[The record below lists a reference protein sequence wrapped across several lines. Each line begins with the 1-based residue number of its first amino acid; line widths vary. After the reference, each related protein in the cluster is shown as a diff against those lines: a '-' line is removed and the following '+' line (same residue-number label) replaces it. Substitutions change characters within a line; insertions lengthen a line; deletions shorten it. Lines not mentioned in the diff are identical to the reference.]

1 MEKIYKKL
9 VRDKIPEIC
18 RQDGETP
25 KYFKLNDF
33 EFKKEL
39 NKKLVEEAKELAKA
53 PKKEIKNEIAD
64 VYEVLLALA
73 KTFGLKWP
81 VIEKYR
87 QAKKRKRGGFDKKY
101 FLVSSKK

>member
-18 RQDGETP
+18 RQDGEMP
-25 KYFKLNDF
+25 KYLKLNNF

-39 NKKLVEEAKELAKA
+39 GKKLAEEVKELAKA
-53 PKKEIKNEIAD
+53 PRKEIKNEIAD

-73 KTFGLKWP
+73 KHFGLKWP
-81 VIEKYR
+81 AIEKYR
-87 QAKKRKRGGFDKKY
+87 QEKKRKRGGFDKKY